1 MIQKGYDYGCA
12 EGHNRLM
19 IYRVSVEDKENGK
32 RRELNIPEV
41 QEFITSL
48 RSRMAAAERLMDIPI
63 LYQGRIGNLYPE
75 IADAPDWNAKLLEC
89 FKADGDRFGMELN
102 EPLCKGKVPR
112 EGICIRIMNDPLN
125 ECFKLKTLRFLGKEA
140 ELIDKGE
147 VDIELLQG

>member
-1 MIQKGYDYGCA
+1 
-12 EGHNRLM
+12 
-19 IYRVSVEDKENGK
+19 
-32 RRELNIPEV
+32 
-41 QEFITSL
+41 
-48 RSRMAAAERLMDIPI
+48 
-63 LYQGRIGNLYPE
+63 
-75 IADAPDWNAKLLEC
+75 
-89 FKADGDRFGMELN
+89 MELN